1 MVRGKAF
8 KEEVGFEENFD
19 SEDHLDGN
27 SIICSRGMP
36 KKKKNLKG
44 KTVWTYM
51 CMHVCVYI
59 VMEKVGVQR

>member
-1 MVRGKAF
+1 MRIFTIGKCNHISNGQRESF
-8 KEEVGFEENFD
+8 KEEVDFEGNFD

-44 KTVWTYM
+44 KTV
-51 CMHVCVYI
+51 
-59 VMEKVGVQR
+59 